1 MSLTTPEL
9 LKVIDQLKDY
19 VAIAKQRNDII
30 NDDKPYPIEKRIDLL
45 RINNQA
51 NDSMQKILSYLKKGQ
66 VWCLEINNQ
75 KEGRKEFQIRGSAS
89 SLRWSSDSK
98 KLAFVSNRGDHSFIG
113 VYDFVQ
119 LSQL

>member
-51 NDSMQKILSYLKKGQ
+51 NDSMKKITDNLINYIEEEDRYWNQ
-66 VWCLEINNQ
+66 QADLEREV
-75 KEGRKEFQIRGSAS
+75 KSE
-89 SLRWSSDSK
+89 SK
-98 KLAFVSNRGDHSFIG
+98 
-113 VYDFVQ
+113 
-119 LSQL
+119 

>member
-51 NDSMQKILSYLKKGQ
+51 NDSMKKIIDNLINYIEDEDRYWNQ
-66 VWCLEINNQ
+66 QADLEREV
-75 KEGRKEFQIRGSAS
+75 KSE
-89 SLRWSSDSK
+89 SK
-98 KLAFVSNRGDHSFIG
+98 
-113 VYDFVQ
+113 
-119 LSQL
+119 

>member
-51 NDSMQKILSYLKKGQ
+51 NDSMKKIIDNLINYIEEEDRYWNQ
-66 VWCLEINNQ
+66 QADLEREV
-75 KEGRKEFQIRGSAS
+75 KSE
-89 SLRWSSDSK
+89 SK
-98 KLAFVSNRGDHSFIG
+98 
-113 VYDFVQ
+113 
-119 LSQL
+119 

>member
-51 NDSMQKILSYLKKGQ
+51 NDSMNIIIDNLINYIEEEDRYWNQQ
-66 VWCLEINNQ
+66 ADLEREV
-75 KEGRKEFQIRGSAS
+75 KSE
-89 SLRWSSDSK
+89 SK
-98 KLAFVSNRGDHSFIG
+98 
-113 VYDFVQ
+113 
-119 LSQL
+119 

>member
-51 NDSMQKILSYLKKGQ
+51 NDSMQKILSHL
-66 VWCLEINNQ
+66 INVMEEEDRYWNQQADLQ
-75 KEGRKEFQIRGSAS
+75 KESEAKNEV
-89 SLRWSSDSK
+89 D
-98 KLAFVSNRGDHSFIG
+98 
-113 VYDFVQ
+113 
-119 LSQL
+119 

>member
-1 MSLTTPEL
+1 MSLTTSEL

-51 NDSMQKILSYLKKGQ
+51 NDYKKYYD
-66 VWCLEINNQ
+66 E
-75 KEGRKEFQIRGSAS
+75 EGKNIVA
-89 SLRWSSDSK
+89 
-98 KLAFVSNRGDHSFIG
+98 KLFEKDI
-113 VYDFVQ
+113 DFFKYNF
-119 LSQL
+119 

>member
-1 MSLTTPEL
+1 MSLTTSEL

-51 NDSMQKILSYLKKGQ
+51 NDSMKKIIDNLINYVEEEDRYWNQ
-66 VWCLEINNQ
+66 QADLEREKANA
-75 KEGRKEFQIRGSAS
+75 E
-89 SLRWSSDSK
+89 
-98 KLAFVSNRGDHSFIG
+98 
-113 VYDFVQ
+113 
-119 LSQL
+119 

>member
-51 NDSMQKILSYLKKGQ
+51 NDYMKKIIDNLINYIEEEDRYWNQ
-66 VWCLEINNQ
+66 QADLEREV
-75 KEGRKEFQIRGSAS
+75 KSE
-89 SLRWSSDSK
+89 SK
-98 KLAFVSNRGDHSFIG
+98 
-113 VYDFVQ
+113 
-119 LSQL
+119 

>member
-30 NDDKPYPIEKRIDLL
+30 YDDKPYPIEKRIVLL

-51 NDSMQKILSYLKKGQ
+51 NDSMKKIIDNLINYIEEEDRYWNQ
-66 VWCLEINNQ
+66 QADLEREV
-75 KEGRKEFQIRGSAS
+75 KSE
-89 SLRWSSDSK
+89 SK
-98 KLAFVSNRGDHSFIG
+98 
-113 VYDFVQ
+113 
-119 LSQL
+119 